1 MARTVLGMNQRL
13 VTFLLPPS
21 SATIYRAMSEAEN
34 TLAELRVLD
43 LSGGVAGAYCS
54 KLFAAYGADVI
65 AVEPPGGSPLR
76 RRGPFVDGRPH
87 RETSAA
93 WLYLGAGKRS
103 VTLDVETA
111 TGQALFRQMVE
122 EAAVVVE
129 DAAPGRMEALGL
141 GYETMLRIKR
151 RTILVSITPFGQTGP
166 RSGWKATNLTSFAS
180 GGQMSLT
187 GDPHRE
193 PLVNGGAQAE
203 YQAGLNAFAAAAV
216 AAVNADTYE
225 VPQHIDIAMQ
235 ECMASALELYLP
247 WWAYLKRDISV
258 RKGNILS
265 AMVGLYPAK
274 NGHIG
279 LHIMPRNWPWFAKAI
294 GRPELVDDPRF
305 KDNFSRLQNN
315 DELEAI
321 VYEWASDQDAMDVY
335 QQAGESRAPIAAVH
349 GIGDLMA
356 SKHLEARGFFQQVDH
371 PVAGTL
377 TYPGPQFQMSA
388 IGWPAAPA
396 PLLGEHN
403 TDIYCEEMGLSR
415 EDLVRLRAAGVV

>member
-1 MARTVLGMNQRL
+1 
-13 VTFLLPPS
+13 
-21 SATIYRAMSEAEN
+21 MSEAEN

-43 LSGGVAGAYCS
+43 LSSGVAGAYCS

-76 RRGPFVDGRPH
+76 RRGPFVDGRPY
-87 RETSAA
+87 RETGAA

-111 TGQALFRQMVE
+111 SGQAVFHQMAE
-122 EAAVVVE
+122 EAAVIVE
-129 DAAPGRMEALGL
+129 DGAPGRMEALGL
-141 GYETMLRIKR
+141 GYETLLHIKR

-166 RSGWKATNLTSFAS
+166 RSGWKTTNLTSFAS

-187 GDPHRE
+187 GDPRRE

-203 YQAGLNAFAAAAV
+203 YQAGLHAFAASAV

-225 VPQHIDIAMQ
+225 VPQHIDISMQ

-247 WWAYLKRDISV
+247 WWAYLKRDISG

-321 VYEWASDQDAMDVY
+321 VYEWASEQDAMDVY
-335 QQAGESRAPIAAVH
+335 QQAGAARAPIAAVH

-356 SKHLEARGFFQQVDH
+356 SAHLRQRGFFQQVEH

-377 TYPGPQFQMSA
+377 TYPGPQWSMSE

-403 TDIYCEEMGLSR
+403 TDVYCEEMGMSH